1 MLADGKNGSQR
12 DELELLE
19 FFEENRFVSASK
31 FANLNVVTNLWAD
44 AETFSVRMQWKS
56 QFKKFILQTSALE
69 WEVLLEGTLN
79 GEL

>member
-31 FANLNVVTNLWAD
+31 FANLNVVTNL
-44 AETFSVRMQWKS
+44 
-56 QFKKFILQTSALE
+56 
-69 WEVLLEGTLN
+69 
-79 GEL
+79 